1 MARLVGI
8 DIGGTYTDLVLVDEE
23 AGRLTVAKVP
33 TTSADQSEGL
43 LQGVQ
48 ELGIRLDA
56 VDLLIHG
63 TTVATNAVIERKG
76 ARCGLIT
83 TRGFRDVL
91 ELRRRDRPQTYG
103 LIGQLRPL
111 VERRLR
117 LEVDERVTAEGTVQA
132 AVDPAQVQQVAR
144 ELLARGA
151 EVVVVCF
158 LHAYSNPANERAARE
173 ALREVWPNEYIVL
186 SSDILPAIRE
196 FERTSTAVVS
206 GYIQP
211 AIGRY
216 LSNLGER
223 LARQG
228 YRKDLLIVQSNGG
241 VMSAPVA
248 VQFAANTILSGPAG
262 GVTASVAIAADLDL
276 NDVISCDMGGTS
288 LDVCL
293 IKGRRPAITS
303 YKALDF
309 GVPLCI
315 PMLDVD
321 AIGAGGG
328 SLARLDAAGILSVGP
343 ESAGSNPGP
352 VCYGRG
358 GTIPTITDANLA
370 LGLLDPQRAIGRSHG
385 VAMSREAANAA
396 LKRVVGDP
404 LGLSPEGAAE
414 AILTVA
420 GTMMGGYIRRRL
432 IERGQDPRQYSLIAF
447 GGAGPLH
454 ANRIIREVGLRRAVI
469 PYYPGITSAIGCT
482 LGQLRHDFMQ
492 TVNGALGELSLETL
506 QEVYAGHERR
516 GRDLMAAEGVP
527 NEEVATMFG
536 GDMCYRGQT
545 HVLQVVFPGGQAL
558 SAASMRKAFEA
569 TYRDRYSQL
578 LDRAEVMLVN
588 ARTTVISTRRL
599 PSLGRLIR
607 PARGAMPAAGSVEVF
622 LGGAWRACALY
633 DRMALPAGADIPG
646 PAILTQ
652 ADTTTF
658 IEPGYHAL
666 VHSTGNVIIEAL
678 T

>member
-1 MARLVGI
+1 MSRLIGI
-8 DIGGTYTDLVLVDEE
+8 DIGGTYTDLVLIDEA
-23 AGRLTVAKVP
+23 AGCLEVAKVP

-43 LQGVQ
+43 LDGVKA
-48 ELGIRLDA
+48 LGVHLDSI
-56 VDLLIHG
+56 DLLIHG

-103 LIGQLRPL
+103 LFGSLRPL
-111 VERRLR
+111 IERRLR
-117 LEVDERVTAEGTVQA
+117 LEVDERTAAEGTILA
-132 AVDPAQVQQVAR
+132 PVDPAQVKAAAR
-144 ELLARGA
+144 QLLADGA

-158 LHAYSNPANERAARE
+158 LHSYANTANERAARD
-173 ALREVWPNEYIVL
+173 ALREVWPNEYIVI
-186 SSDILPAIRE
+186 SSDILPAVRE

-216 LSNLGER
+216 LHNLGER

-228 YRKDLLIVQSNGG
+228 YKKDLLIVQSNGG
-241 VMSAPVA
+241 VMTAPVA

-262 GVTASVAIAADLDL
+262 GVTATVAIAADMGLK
-276 NDVISCDMGGTS
+276 NVISCDMGGTS
-288 LDVCL
+288 LDICI
-293 IKGRRPAITS
+293 IKNGAPAITN

-309 GVPLCI
+309 GVPLCV

-328 SLARLDAAGILSVGP
+328 SLARIDAAGILSVGP

-358 GTIPTITDANLA
+358 GTVPTITDANLA
-370 LGLLDPQRAIGRSHG
+370 LGLLDPERAIGKSHG
-385 VAMSREAANAA
+385 VTMDRAAANAA
-396 LKRVVGDP
+396 LKRVIGDP
-404 LGLSPEGAAE
+404 LGLGAEDAAE

-420 GTMMGGYIRRRL
+420 GSMMGGYIRRRL
-432 IERGQDPRQYSLIAF
+432 IERGQDPRDYSLVAF

-454 ANRIIREVGLRRAVI
+454 ANRIVREVGLKSAII
-469 PYYPGITSAIGCT
+469 PYYPGINSAIGCT
-482 LGQLRHDFMQ
+482 MGQLRHDFMQ
-492 TVNGALGELSLETL
+492 TINAPLSALKVESL
-506 QEVYAGHERR
+506 QQVYAGQDRR

-527 NEEVATMFG
+527 DNETVTVFG
-536 GDMCYRGQT
+536 GDMCYKGQT
-545 HVLQVVFPGGQAL
+545 HQLQVTFPAGQPL
-558 SAASMRKAFEA
+558 TPASMRAAFEA
-569 TYRDRYSQL
+569 TYRERYSQL
-578 LDRAEVMLVN
+578 LDRADVVLVN
-588 ARTTVISTRRL
+588 ARTTVLSTRRL
-599 PSLGRLIR
+599 PSLGELIKPR
-607 PARGAMPAAGSVEVF
+607 RGPPPQPSSTRIYH
-622 LGGAWRACALY
+622 GGAWHECALY
-633 DRMALPAGADIPG
+633 DRMALPVDAVVVG

-652 ADTTTF
+652 IDTTTY
-658 IEPGYHAL
+658 IEPGFRAL

-678 T
+678 P